1 MSSSLDNTLMLWN
14 IKPQT
19 RAYRFTGHEDAVL
32 CACFSPSGEIIASA
46 SKDRTVKLWI
56 PNIKGES
63 ITFRAHTAAVRW
75 VDLSSDST
83 HLCTASSDKS
93 IKVWNVHRQ
102 KFAYSL
108 NKHVNWVRCCKFS
121 PDSQLILSSS
131 DDKTIRLWD
140 CRNQECVN
148 VFTDT
153 GGFANHIDFHPSE
166 TCFASG
172 SSNSTVKVWDLR
184 MRRLIQQYN
193 DHAGSVQKVSF
204 HPSGIYLLS
213 ASEDCTLKI
222 FDLLE
227 GRPIYTLSGHKGAI
241 SAAAFSCSGEHFA
254 SGGDDEQVFLW
265 KTNFAEVS
273 EPANLPRDSIMAS
286 THVRKSILTER
297 WPLRDIYCSQRY
309 TDDGAAN
316 DVVTT
321 GQKSPASTSQRLVQC
336 REPAA
341 TKFVDSSSSSAA
353 STFTTEPFKKPS
365 SRPLSPKE
373 NQQNQESVG
382 VTPAEKPVQVST
394 QENVAT
400 IPECIASTL
409 ATMTS
414 QLNILTQVV
423 LQLITCAS
431 VLLSCFWHREL
442 LVLQGV
448 ILLVFLTVTTT

>member
-1 MSSSLDNTLMLWN
+1 MLWN

-19 RAYRFTGHEDAVL
+19 RAYRFTGHEGAVL

-56 PNIKGES
+56 PNIKGDS

-83 HLCTASSDKS
+83 RLCTASSDKS
-93 IKVWNVHRQ
+93 IKVWNVQRQ
-102 KFAYSL
+102 KFVYSL

-131 DDKTIRLWD
+131 DDRTIRLWD
-140 CRNQECVN
+140 CRNQDCVN

-153 GGFANHIDFHPSE
+153 GA
-166 TCFASG
+166 

-193 DHAGSVQKVSF
+193 DHTASVQKVSF

-213 ASEDCTLKI
+213 ASEDCTMKI

-241 SAAAFSCSGEHFA
+241 SAAAFSFSGEHFA
-254 SGGDDEQVFLW
+254 SGGADEQVFLW
-265 KTNFAEVS
+265 KANLTEVS
-273 EPANLPRDSIMAS
+273 PPGNLPRDSVMTS

-309 TDDGAAN
+309 ADDGVAN
-316 DVVTT
+316 
-321 GQKSPASTSQRLVQC
+321 GQESLASISQEHVQC
-336 REPAA
+336 CEGTA
-341 TKFVDSSSSSAA
+341 TEFINCSSSAA
-353 STFTTEPFKKPS
+353 STSTMETLKDSTILPLPS
-365 SRPLSPKE
+365 KA
-373 NQQNQESVG
+373 NQQHQESG
-382 VTPAEKPVQVST
+382 DATPAEKSAVVST
-394 QENVAT
+394 QEKVPA

-409 ATMTS
+409 ATMTA
-414 QLNILTQVV
+414 QLNILTQTVSLLEQRLAV
-423 LQLITCAS
+423 LEDT
-431 VLLSCFWHREL
+431 LSQNR
-442 LVLQGV
+442 
-448 ILLVFLTVTTT
+448 